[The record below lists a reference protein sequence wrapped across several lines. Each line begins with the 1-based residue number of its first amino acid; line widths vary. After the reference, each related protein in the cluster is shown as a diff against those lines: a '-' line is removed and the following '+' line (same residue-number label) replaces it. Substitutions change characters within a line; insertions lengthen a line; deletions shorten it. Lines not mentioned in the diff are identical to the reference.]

1 MAVAESLEPGEATV
15 GTRLS
20 IEHLKATPLG
30 MRVRVEARVS
40 SAEGRRIAFEVE
52 AHDEVELV
60 ARGAHER
67 YVIDLARFLRSV
79 EAKAVTSR

>member
-1 MAVAESLEPGEATV
+1 VAASLDAGEATV

-20 IEHLKATPLG
+20 IEHLKATPVG
-30 MRVRVEARVS
+30 MRVRVEARVTS
-40 SAEGRRIAFEVE
+40 VEGRRIAFQVE
-52 AHDEVELV
+52 AHDQVELV

-67 YVIDLARFLRSV
+67 YVIDLARFLQSV